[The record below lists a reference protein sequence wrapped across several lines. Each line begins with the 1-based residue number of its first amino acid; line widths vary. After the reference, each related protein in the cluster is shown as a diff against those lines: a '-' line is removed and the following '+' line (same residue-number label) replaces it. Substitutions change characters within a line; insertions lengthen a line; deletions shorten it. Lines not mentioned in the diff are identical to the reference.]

1 MQIFIN
7 DTPTECGEQTSIS
20 GLLSQQGIPPVN
32 IAVAMD
38 NTVVPKAQWDET
50 MLTDGSH
57 IIIIKAVQG
66 G

>member
-7 DTPTECGEQTSIS
+7 DTPAECGEQTTLDQ
-20 GLLSQQGIPPVN
+20 LLQQQGIRPVN
-32 IAVAMD
+32 LAIAID
-38 NTVVPKAQWDET
+38 NTVVPKAKWAATPLRE
-50 MLTDGSH
+50 GSR